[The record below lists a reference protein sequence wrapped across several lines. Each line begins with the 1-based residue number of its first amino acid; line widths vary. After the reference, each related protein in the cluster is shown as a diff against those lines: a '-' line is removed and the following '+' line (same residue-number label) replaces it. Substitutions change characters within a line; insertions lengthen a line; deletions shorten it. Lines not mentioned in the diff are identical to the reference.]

1 VNVGVIPLAIAAV
14 GASYAALVL
23 RGWRRRDN
31 LMFGLLALT
40 DAGMTAWR
48 GVNVLTGGS
57 VIAPGV
63 LVPCMIGTIAL
74 ALLTLEF
81 VTAFPRRRPMAWRW
95 RAAMLA
101 WGAIAIAVAAVTLDP
116 ASPAAGTGMFAEVAP
131 SSPAGSMVRGS
142 MAPEIVFFM
151 PATLLVFVLG
161 ARAFAATRQRDARI
175 VIAMLWFR
183 WAFGFS
189 AYFFGPLL
197 GVFEAAVWAETT
209 VATMVSFTVIGTAVL
224 HSELFSI
231 RSSAAEVVTIAT
243 IALLV
248 MLGGGGAVSAAL
260 AYVEPGRL
268 LQLALF
274 GAALVPLALAA
285 IGYALYPRV
294 ERRVL
299 AGLDER
305 RARRLGVQGDPLPAD
320 AVAAIAEAGRRI
332 TSIGDGAAVRW
343 VANTELPPALA
354 VPLAIGD
361 PLRKAELAELPA
373 CFIVPALGADRALV
387 GAFYLD
393 DGLIDRDTYV
403 VARDLAARVAV
414 AVQRAQA
421 VSELH
426 DARRLAALGQF
437 AAAIA
442 HDIRTP
448 LTSISMNVQILRRK
462 LQLPDDDREH
472 LDIALEELARL
483 DRSVAEIL
491 DFAKPVKLTS
501 EPIDVGELIEAA
513 KKNLAPV
520 LVERGVAVRV
530 EPPGGPG
537 GPGSRDALTVHG
549 DPQRLRQVLT
559 NLVDN
564 AANASRPGTE
574 VTLRASATADHVA
587 IEVEDHGRGIGA
599 DDLPRIFEPFFTTRP
614 DGTGLGLAIVHKVI
628 RAHGGDIKVRSTIG
642 GGSTFTITLPS
653 PA

>member
-1 VNVGVIPLAIAAV
+1 VSFGLIPLAVATI

-40 DAGMTAWR
+40 DAAMTAWR

-57 VIAPGV
+57 IVTSSV
-63 LVPCMIGTIAL
+63 LTPCMLGTIAL
-74 ALLTLEF
+74 ALLTIEF
-81 VTAFPRRRPMAWRW
+81 IVGFPRRQPMSWSWRI
-95 RAAMLA
+95 AMLV
-101 WGAIAIAVAAVTLDP
+101 WGAVGVTIVSRSPEP
-116 ASPAAGTGMFAEVAP
+116 ANFVDQTHMLAEL
-131 SSPAGSMVRGS
+131 
-142 MAPEIVFFM
+142 VFYT
-151 PATLLVFVLG
+151 PATILVFVLG
-161 ARAFAATRQRDARI
+161 ARAFKRTTQRDARI
-175 VIAMLWFR
+175 VIAVLWFR
-183 WAFGFS
+183 WGFGYVTY
-189 AYFFGPLL
+189 ALGPTL
-197 GVFEAAVWAETT
+197 GVFEPLVWIE
-209 VATMVSFTVIGTAVL
+209 ATCVTMISFAVIGTAVL
-224 HSELFSI
+224 RSELFSI
-231 RSSAAEVVTIAT
+231 RSSAAEVVTVAAV
-243 IALLV
+243 ALLV
-248 MLGGGGAVSAAL
+248 MLGGGSAVTAAL
-260 AYVEPGRL
+260 VYIEPGQ
-268 LQLALF
+268 LQLLALY
-274 GAALVPLALAA
+274 GAALVPLAIAA
-285 IGYALYPRV
+285 IGHAMYPRV

-320 AVAAIAEAGRRI
+320 ADAAIAEASRRI
-332 TSIGDGAAVRW
+332 ASIGDGAVVRW
-343 VANTELPPALA
+343 HHARALPAGLA
-354 VPLAIGD
+354 ETLAIGE
-361 PLRKAELAELPA
+361 PLRQDEIADLPA
-373 CFIVPALGADRALV
+373 CFIVPALGAERVLV

-393 DGLIDRDTYV
+393 GGLVDRDTYV
-403 VARDLAARVAV
+403 VARDLAARVAI

-491 DFAKPVKLTS
+491 DFAKPVKLMS
-501 EPIDVGELIEAA
+501 ESIDVGELIETT
-513 KKNLAPV
+513 KKNLTAV
-520 LVERGVAVRV
+520 LFERGVAVRV
-530 EPPGGPG
+530 DHGAAPVA
-537 GPGSRDALTVHG
+537 SRADALTVTG

-564 AANASRPGTE
+564 AANASKPGAE
-574 VTLRASATADHVA
+574 VTLRATATADRHVA

-642 GGSTFTITLPS
+642 GGSTFTITLPV
-653 PA
+653 PT

>member
-1 VNVGVIPLAIAAV
+1 VNAGLIPLAVATV

-40 DAGMTAWR
+40 DAAMTAWR

-57 VIAPGV
+57 IVAPGV
-63 LVPCMIGTIAL
+63 LVPCMIGTIGL
-74 ALLTLEF
+74 ALLTFEF
-81 VTAFPRRRPMAWRW
+81 ISAFPRRPPMSWRW

-101 WGAIAIAVAAVTLDP
+101 WGTIAVVLILVTIDP
-116 ASPAAGTGMFAEVAP
+116 AQADEWTNALAEL
-131 SSPAGSMVRGS
+131 
-142 MAPEIVFFM
+142 VFFA
-151 PATLLVFVLG
+151 PATIVVFILG
-161 ARAFAATRQRDARI
+161 ARAMTRTNQRDERI

-183 WAFGFS
+183 WACGFS
-189 AYFFGPLL
+189 AYTFGPLL

-209 VATMVSFTVIGTAVL
+209 FATMISFIVIGTAVL
-224 HSELFSI
+224 RSELFSI

-248 MLGGGGAVSAAL
+248 MLGGGGAVNAAL

-268 LQLALF
+268 QQVALF
-274 GAALVPLALAA
+274 GAALVPLALGAF
-285 IGYALYPRV
+285 GYAIYPRV

-305 RARRLGVQGDPLPAD
+305 RARRLGVQGEPLPAD
-320 AVAAIAEAGRRI
+320 ADAAIAEASRRI
-332 TSIGDGAAVRW
+332 ASIGDGAAVRW
-343 VANTELPPALA
+343 VAAAELPVSLAAALA
-354 VPLAIGD
+354 PGA
-361 PLRKAELAELPA
+361 PLRKDEVADLPA
-373 CFIVPALGADRALV
+373 CFLVPALGADRALV

-393 DGLIDRDTYV
+393 DGLIDRDTFI
-403 VARDLAARVAV
+403 VARDLAARVAI

-421 VSELH
+421 VSELL

-448 LTSISMNVQILRRK
+448 LTSISLNMQILRRK
-462 LQLPDDDREH
+462 LQLSDDDREH

-491 DFAKPVKLTS
+491 DFAKPVKLSS
-501 EPIDVGELIEAA
+501 EPIDIAELIEAT
-513 KKNLAPV
+513 KKNLSPV
-520 LVERGVAVRV
+520 LYERGVAVRV
-530 EPPGGPG
+530 EPG
-537 GPGSRDALTVHG
+537 DAVDPLTVHG

-574 VTLRASATADHVA
+574 VTLRATASGDRHVA
-587 IEVEDHGRGIGA
+587 IEIEDHGRGIGP

-628 RAHGGDIKVRSTIG
+628 RAHGGDIKVRSTLG
-642 GGSTFTITLPS
+642 GGSTFTITLPV
-653 PA
+653 AA

>member
-1 VNVGVIPLAIAAV
+1 MSLGLVPLAIAAI

-40 DAGMTAWR
+40 DALMVAWR

-57 VIAPGV
+57 IIAASV
-63 LVPCMIGTIAL
+63 LVPCMLGAIVL

-81 VTAFPRRRPMAWRW
+81 VTAFPRRPPMGSRW

-101 WGAIAIAVAAVTLDP
+101 WGAIGAAIAYTTAVP
-116 ASPAAGTGMFAEVAP
+116 SNESQSTGILAEV
-131 SSPAGSMVRGS
+131 
-142 MAPEIVFFM
+142 VFFG
-151 PATLLVFVLG
+151 PATVLVFVLG
-161 ARAFAATRQRDARI
+161 AIALRRTRQRDARL
-175 VIAMLWFR
+175 VIKVLWFR
-183 WAFGFS
+183 WAFSFV
-189 AYFFGPLL
+189 AYTVAPAL
-197 GVFEAAVWAETT
+197 GWLEPAVWIETT
-209 VATMVSFTVIGTAVL
+209 FATTISFVMVGTTVLRG
-224 HSELFSI
+224 ELFSI
-231 RSSAAEVVTIAT
+231 RSSAAEVVTIAA
-243 IALLV
+243 IAMLV
-248 MLGGGGAVSAAL
+248 MLGGGGAVIAAL
-260 AYVEPGRL
+260 TYVAPGRL
-268 LQLALF
+268 QLLAVL
-274 GAALVPLALAA
+274 GAAFVPLGLAA
-285 IGYALYPRV
+285 LGHALYPRV

-305 RARRLGVQGDPLPAD
+305 RARRLGVQGEPLPAD
-320 AVAAIAEAGRRI
+320 AGAAIAEASRRI
-332 TSIGDGAAVRW
+332 ASIGDGTAVRW
-343 VANTELPPALA
+343 VP
-354 VPLAIGD
+354 GG
-361 PLRKAELAELPA
+361 ELPA
-373 CFIVPALGADRALV
+373 RLAPELALGEPLRRDEQPDLPAGVVVPALGADRVLV

-393 DGLIDRDTYV
+393 GGLVDRDTYV
-403 VARDLAARVAV
+403 VARDLAARVAL

-421 VSELH
+421 VSELL

-472 LDIALEELARL
+472 LEIALEELARL

-501 EPIDVGELIEAA
+501 EPIDVGELIETCGRS
-513 KKNLAPV
+513 LTPV
-520 LVERGVAVRV
+520 LSGRGVSVRI
-530 EPPGGPG
+530 EPARPGHDGE
-537 GPGSRDALTVHG
+537 RDALTVHG

-564 AANASRPGTE
+564 AANASRPGAE
-574 VTLRASATADHVA
+574 VTLRAAATGDRCVA
-587 IEVEDHGRGIGA
+587 IEIEDHGRGIGP

-628 RAHGGDIKVRSTIG
+628 RAHGGDIKVRSTLG
-642 GGSTFTITLPS
+642 AGSTFTITLPQ

>member
-1 VNVGVIPLAIAAV
+1 VPLAIAA
-14 GASYAALVL
+14 
-23 RGWRRRDN
+23 
-31 LMFGLLALT
+31 
-40 DAGMTAWR
+40 
-48 GVNVLTGGS
+48 
-57 VIAPGV
+57 
-63 LVPCMIGTIAL
+63 IGH
-74 ALLTLEF
+74 
-81 VTAFPRRRPMAWRW
+81 
-95 RAAMLA
+95 AM
-101 WGAIAIAVAAVTLDP
+101 
-116 ASPAAGTGMFAEVAP
+116 
-131 SSPAGSMVRGS
+131 
-142 MAPEIVFFM
+142 
-151 PATLLVFVLG
+151 
-161 ARAFAATRQRDARI
+161 
-175 VIAMLWFR
+175 
-183 WAFGFS
+183 
-189 AYFFGPLL
+189 
-197 GVFEAAVWAETT
+197 
-209 VATMVSFTVIGTAVL
+209 
-224 HSELFSI
+224 
-231 RSSAAEVVTIAT
+231 
-243 IALLV
+243 
-248 MLGGGGAVSAAL
+248 
-260 AYVEPGRL
+260 
-268 LQLALF
+268 
-274 GAALVPLALAA
+274 
-285 IGYALYPRV
+285 YPRV

-320 AVAAIAEAGRRI
+320 AEAAIAEASRRI
-332 TSIGDGAAVRW
+332 GVIGDGAVVRW
-343 VANTELPPALA
+343 QHAPALPPALA
-354 VPLAIGD
+354 QTLAIGE
-361 PLRKAELAELPA
+361 PLRKDEIADLPA
-373 CFIVPALGADRALV
+373 CFIVPALGAERTLV

-393 DGLIDRDTYV
+393 GGLIDRDTYV

-491 DFAKPVKLTS
+491 DFAKPVKLMS
-501 EPIDVGELIEAA
+501 EPIDVGELIETT
-513 KKNLAPV
+513 KKNLTPV
-520 LVERGVAVRV
+520 LFERGVAVRV
-530 EPPGGPG
+530 DRGAAANAGARPA
-537 GPGSRDALTVHG
+537 DALTVHG

-574 VTLRASATADHVA
+574 VTLRASATADRHVA

-642 GGSTFTITLPS
+642 GGSTFTITLPA

>member
-1 VNVGVIPLAIAAV
+1 MNAGVIPLAIATI

-31 LMFGLLALT
+31 LVFGLLALT
-40 DAGMTAWR
+40 DAAMTAWR
-48 GVNVLTGGS
+48 GINVLTGGS
-57 VIAPGV
+57 LIAPGV
-63 LVPCMIGTIAL
+63 LVPCMLGTIVL
-74 ALLTLEF
+74 AVFTLEF
-81 VTAFPRRRPMAWRW
+81 ISAFPRRCPMTWPW
-95 RAAMLA
+95 RALMLA
-101 WGAIAIAVAAVTLDP
+101 WGAAGAVIAFATTEPSSGSAP
-116 ASPAAGTGMFAEVAP
+116 ANLLAEV
-131 SSPAGSMVRGS
+131 
-142 MAPEIVFFM
+142 VFFI
-151 PATLLVFVLG
+151 PVTLLVFVLG
-161 ARAFAATRQRDARI
+161 ARAFKHTQQRDARI
-175 VIAMLWFR
+175 VIGMLWFR
-183 WAFGFS
+183 WGFGCA
-189 AYFFGPLL
+189 AYWLGPIF
-197 GVFEAAVWAETT
+197 GVFEAAVWTETT
-209 VATMVSFTVIGTAVL
+209 FATMVSFVVIGTAIL
-224 HSELFSI
+224 RGELFSI

-243 IALLV
+243 VALLV
-248 MLGGGGAVSAAL
+248 MLGGVGAVSAAL
-260 AYVEPGRL
+260 AYVAPGRL
-268 LQLALF
+268 QQLALF

-285 IGYALYPRV
+285 LGYALYPRV

-320 AVAAIAEAGRRI
+320 AAAAIAEASRRI
-332 TSIGDGAAVRW
+332 ASIGDGAAVRW
-343 VANTELPPALA
+343 VAGTELPPALA
-354 VPLAIGD
+354 AQLAVGE
-361 PLRKAELAELPA
+361 PLRKDDARDLPA
-373 CFIVPALGADRALV
+373 HLIVPALGADRILV

-393 DGLIDRDTYV
+393 GGLIDRDTYV
-403 VARDLAARVAV
+403 VARDLSAHVAL

-448 LTSISMNVQILRRK
+448 LTSISMNVQILRKK

-501 EPIDVGELIEAA
+501 EPIDVTELFETTR
-513 KKNLAPV
+513 KNLTPV
-520 LVERGVAVRV
+520 LSERGVAVRV
-530 EPPGGPG
+530 EPPGAPAGYAG
-537 GPGSRDALTVHG
+537 HDALTVHG

-574 VTLRASATADHVA
+574 VTLRASATADRHVA

-628 RAHGGDIKVRSTIG
+628 RAHGGEIKVRSTVG
-642 GGSTFTITLPS
+642 GGATFTITLPA

>member
-1 VNVGVIPLAIAAV
+1 VNAGIIPLAVAAI

-40 DAGMTAWR
+40 DAAMTAWR

-57 VIAPGV
+57 IISPSV
-63 LVPCMIGTIAL
+63 LAPCMVGTVAL
-74 ALLTLEF
+74 AMLTLEF
-81 VTAFPRRRPMAWRW
+81 VSAFPRRRPMSWRW
-95 RAAMLA
+95 RSVMLV
-101 WGAIAIAVAAVTLDP
+101 WGAIGVAIVTAMPQP
-116 ASPAAGTGMFAEVAP
+116 ANYADGTHMLAEL
-131 SSPAGSMVRGS
+131 
-142 MAPEIVFFM
+142 VFFL

-161 ARAFAATRQRDARI
+161 ARAYALTPQRDARI
-175 VIAMLWFR
+175 VIAVLWFR
-183 WAFGFS
+183 WAAGF
-189 AYFFGPLL
+189 ATEAFGPMF
-197 GVFEAAVWAETT
+197 GVFEQAMWIETT
-209 VATMVSFTVIGTAVL
+209 CVTMISFTLIGTAVL
-224 HSELFSI
+224 RSELFSI

-243 IALLV
+243 VALLV
-248 MLGGGGAVSAAL
+248 MLGGGGAVTAAL
-260 AYVEPGRL
+260 VYVEPGQL
-268 LQLALF
+268 QQLALY
-274 GAALVPLALAA
+274 GAALVPLAIAA
-285 IGYALYPRV
+285 VGYAMYPRV

-320 AVAAIAEAGRRI
+320 ADAAITEAGRRI
-332 TSIGDGAAVRW
+332 ASIGDGAVVRW
-343 VANTELPPALA
+343 LHTQELPPALA
-354 VPLAIGD
+354 ETLAIGE
-361 PLRKAELAELPA
+361 PLRKDEIADLPA
-373 CFIVPALGADRALV
+373 CFIVPALGAERMLV

-393 DGLIDRDTYV
+393 GGLIDRDTYV
-403 VARDLAARVAV
+403 VARDLSARVAI

-426 DARRLAALGQF
+426 DARQLAALGQF

-491 DFAKPVKLTS
+491 DFAKPVKLMS
-501 EPIDVGELIEAA
+501 EPIDVGELIEAT
-513 KKNLAPV
+513 KRNLTPV
-520 LVERGVAVRV
+520 LFERGVGVRIDLGPGPGADAGAGAAVR
-530 EPPGGPG
+530 
-537 GPGSRDALTVHG
+537 STDALTVHG

-574 VTLRASATADHVA
+574 VTLRASATDDRHVA
-587 IEVEDHGRGIGA
+587 IEVEDHGRGIGV

-642 GGSTFTITLPS
+642 GGSTFTITLPT
-653 PA
+653 

>member
-1 VNVGVIPLAIAAV
+1 VNVGLIPLAIAAV

-40 DAGMTAWR
+40 DAGMTVWR

-57 VIAPGV
+57 IVAPGV

-81 VTAFPRRRPMAWRW
+81 VSAFPRRRPMSWRW
-95 RAAMLA
+95 RGAMLA
-101 WGAIAIAVAAVTLDP
+101 WGAAGVAISAATVDP
-116 ASPAAGTGMFAEVAP
+116 SAMHAGANALAEV
-131 SSPAGSMVRGS
+131 
-142 MAPEIVFFM
+142 VFFM
-151 PATLLVFVLG
+151 PATLLVFGLG
-161 ARAFAATRQRDARI
+161 ARAYASTQRRDARA
-175 VIAMLWFR
+175 VIAVLWFR

-209 VATMVSFTVIGTAVL
+209 IATMVSFTVIGTAVL

-231 RSSAAEVVTIAT
+231 RSSTAEVVTIAT
-243 IALLV
+243 IGLLV

-260 AYVEPGRL
+260 AYVEPGQ
-268 LQLALF
+268 LQHVALF

-285 IGYALYPRV
+285 IGYAMYPRV

-320 AVAAIAEAGRRI
+320 AAAAIAEACRRI
-332 TSIGDGAAVRW
+332 ASIGDGAAVRW
-343 VANTELPPALA
+343 VGSTELPPALA
-354 VPLAIGD
+354 AQLAIGD
-361 PLRKAELAELPA
+361 PLRRAEVAELPA
-373 CFIVPALGADRALV
+373 CFIVPALGAERVLV

-403 VARDLAARVAV
+403 VARDLAARVAL

-462 LQLPDDDREH
+462 LELPDDDREH

-491 DFAKPVKLTS
+491 DFAKPVMLLS

-513 KKNLAPV
+513 RRNLTPV
-520 LVERGVAVRV
+520 LFERGVAVRI
-530 EPPGGPG
+530 ETSAGSGGPG
-537 GPGSRDALTVHG
+537 AADALTVHG

-574 VTLRASATADHVA
+574 VTLRASATADRQVA
-587 IEVEDHGRGIGA
+587 IEVEDHGRGIGP
-599 DDLPRIFEPFFTTRP
+599 DELPRIFEPFFTTRP

-628 RAHGGDIKVRSTIG
+628 RAHGGDIKVRSTV
-642 GGSTFTITLPS
+642 GSGSIFTITLP
-653 PA
+653 A

>member
-1 VNVGVIPLAIAAV
+1 MSLGLGMIPLAVAAI

-40 DAGMTAWR
+40 DAAMTAWR

-57 VIAPGV
+57 IVTASV
-63 LVPCMIGTIAL
+63 VMPCMIGTVAL
-74 ALLTLEF
+74 AMLTLEF
-81 VTAFPRRRPMAWRW
+81 VAAFPRRRPMSWRW
-95 RAAMLA
+95 RSAMLA
-101 WGAIAIAVAAVTLDP
+101 WGAIGVAIIVVIPEPTSYAE
-116 ASPAAGTGMFAEVAP
+116 GTHLLAEL
-131 SSPAGSMVRGS
+131 
-142 MAPEIVFFM
+142 VFFL
-151 PATLLVFVLG
+151 PATLLVFALG
-161 ARAFAATRQRDARI
+161 ARAYVQTPQRDARV
-175 VIAMLWFR
+175 VIAMLWLR
-183 WAFGFS
+183 WGLGFATYALGPAF
-189 AYFFGPLL
+189 
-197 GVFEAAVWAETT
+197 GVFEQAVWIETT
-209 VATMVSFTVIGTAVL
+209 CVTMISFAVIGTAVL

-243 IALLV
+243 VALMV
-248 MLGGGGAVSAAL
+248 MLGGGGAVTAAL
-260 AYVEPGRL
+260 FYIEPGRL
-268 LQLALF
+268 QQLALY
-274 GAALVPLALAA
+274 GAALVPLAIAA
-285 IGYALYPRV
+285 IGYAMYPRV

-299 AGLDER
+299 ANLDER

-320 AVAAIAEAGRRI
+320 ADAAIAEASRRI
-332 TSIGDGAAVRW
+332 GEIGDGAVVRW
-343 VANTELPPALA
+343 QHAPELPAALA
-354 VPLAIGD
+354 QTLATGE
-361 PLRKAELAELPA
+361 PLRRDEIADLPA
-373 CFIVPALGADRALV
+373 CFIVPALGAERVLV

-393 DGLIDRDTYV
+393 GGLVDRDTYV
-403 VARDLAARVAV
+403 VARDLAARVAI

-491 DFAKPVKLTS
+491 DFAKPVKLMS
-501 EPIDVGELIEAA
+501 EPIDVGELIETT
-513 KKNLAPV
+513 KKNLTPV
-520 LVERGVAVRV
+520 LFERGVGVRV
-530 EPPGGPG
+530 DLGAVTDAGTRP
-537 GPGSRDALTVHG
+537 SDALTVHG

-574 VTLRASATADHVA
+574 VTLRASATADHHVA
-587 IEVEDHGRGIGA
+587 IEVEDHGRGIGD

-628 RAHGGDIKVRSTIG
+628 RAHGGDIKVRSTVG
-642 GGSTFTITLPS
+642 GGSTFTITLPA